1 MRNLTS
7 LEMGNSSTQTAHP
20 GTQEPESEFTGTT
33 EVPGQSCKAFLA
45 RPDEV
50 EVFWPLVVD
59 HLALATPHSEGEI
72 EPEDMLPEL
81 IKGEMQLWFSVED
94 RQVTAAMVTQIIPYP
109 RKKVLRI
116 LSIGGE
122 GMARWMKHF
131 PMIEKFAKQIG
142 CSSIEAWGR
151 KGWLRALPDWKCSYH
166 IFTKEIK

>member
-1 MRNLTS
+1 LLNQTNP
-7 LEMGNSSTQTAHP
+7 EMVNSSTRMEPP
-20 GTQEPESEFTGTT
+20 GTLAVARESTGLTGRVGT
-33 EVPGQSCKAFLA
+33 SCRVFIA

-50 EVFWPLVVD
+50 ESFWPLVVD
-59 HLALATPHSEGEI
+59 HLKKAVPHTEGEI
-72 EPEDMLPEL
+72 EPADMLPEL
-81 IKGEMQLWFSVED
+81 IRGEMQLWFSVED

-131 PMIEKFAKQIG
+131 PMVEEFAKQTG

-166 IFTKEIK
+166 ILTKEIK

>member
-1 MRNLTS
+1 MLNLTNP
-7 LEMGNSSTQTAHP
+7 EMGNSSMQTEPP
-20 GTQEPESEFTGTT
+20 GTPAPVSEFTGST
-33 EVPGQSCKAFLA
+33 EVPGQSCRAFIA
-45 RPDEV
+45 RPNEV

-59 HLALATPHSEGEI
+59 HLKKAVPHSEGEI

-81 IKGEMQLWFSVED
+81 VKGEMQLWFSVED
-94 RQVTAAMVTQIIPYP
+94 RNVTAAMVTQIIPYP

-131 PMIEKFAKQIG
+131 PMVETFAKQTG

-166 IFTKEIK
+166 ILTKEID

>member
-1 MRNLTS
+1 MLNQTNLETV
-7 LEMGNSSTQTAHP
+7 NSPTLMEPP
-20 GTQEPESEFTGTT
+20 GTLAAARESTGLTAQTGTN
-33 EVPGQSCKAFLA
+33 CRAFIT

-59 HLALATPHSEGEI
+59 HLKKAVPHSEGEM

-94 RQVTAAMVTQIIPYP
+94 RTVTAAMVTQIIPYP

-131 PMIEKFAKQIG
+131 PMVEEFAKQTG

-166 IFTKEIK
+166 ILTKEI